1 MDDQTAF
8 GAYGFNSH
16 TSAYPGGGATLP
28 MTDVGAGNIPSGVLP
43 KLGFGPSNPLF
54 WVLILFLIITGYLTF
69 GFDLG
74 FKKIGSLK
82 VGT

>member
-1 MDDQTAF
+1 MDGTAF
-8 GAYGFNSH
+8 GEYGFNSH

-28 MTDVGAGNIPSGVLP
+28 MTDVGNNVPSGVLP
-43 KLGFGPSNPLF
+43 KLGFGPQNPLF
-54 WVLILFLIITGYLTF
+54 WVLILILILTGYLTV

-74 FKKIGSLK
+74 LKKIGKLN